1 MKKIFIYI
9 RDVKLFDS
17 KLFGW
22 ELGNI
27 GWIFLIGLMIAEKG
41 FDMNI
46 SVWLWLTPI
55 PLFLYSLIKSIRSRN
70 NY

>member
-9 RDVKLFDS
+9 RDVKLF
-17 KLFGW
+17 GW

-27 GWIFLIGLMIAEKG
+27 GWILLIGLMIAEKG

-46 SVWLWLTPI
+46 SVWLWLWLTPI

-70 NY
+70 N